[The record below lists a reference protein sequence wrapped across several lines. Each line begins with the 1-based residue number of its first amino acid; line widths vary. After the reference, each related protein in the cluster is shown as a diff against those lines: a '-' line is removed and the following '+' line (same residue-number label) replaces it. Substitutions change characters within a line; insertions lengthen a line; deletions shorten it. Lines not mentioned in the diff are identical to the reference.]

1 MIDISDIKFDDT
13 NLLDNCAW
21 FTKKNQK
28 KIDSFWLGTQEYG
41 PILGLQKK
49 IHESIVEKK
58 TNDVVLML
66 EHEHVYTLGK
76 NANRNHVL
84 PLQNKC
90 DNIAQID
97 RGGDVTHHGPGQL
110 VCYPIINLNN
120 YNKSVSWY
128 VELIQECIVEVLG
141 KHKINAVKKESP
153 FIGIW
158 VDDEKIA
165 AIGIRLS
172 RWVSMH
178 GFAINVN
185 TDLSYFDGIIPCG
198 IFDYGV
204 TSMEQITD
212 NKLDIYS
219 LAESVSRLFL
229 KRIKKALK
237 N

>member
-1 MIDISDIKFDDT
+1 
-13 NLLDNCAW
+13 
-21 FTKKNQK
+21 
-28 KIDSFWLGTQEYG
+28 
-41 PILGLQKK
+41 
-49 IHESIVEKK
+49 
-58 TNDVVLML
+58 ML

-76 NANRNHVL
+76 NANQNHIL

-90 DNIAQID
+90 SNIEKID
-97 RGGDVTHHGPGQL
+97 RGGDVTYHGPGQL

-128 VELIQECIVEVLG
+128 VRIIEECIVDVLK
-141 KHKINAVKKESP
+141 KHKINAIKKESP
-153 FIGIW
+153 FIGVW

-178 GFAINVN
+178 GFAINAN

-204 TSMEQITD
+204 TSMEKIIDTKT
-212 NKLDIYS
+212 NVYL
-219 LAESVSRLFL
+219 LAESVKDLFL
-229 KRIKKALK
+229 NRIKKALE